1 MKKFIKLILFLTFI
15 TSTQVYPMQDT
26 KPKLVEL
33 KKSLRGLN
41 IKLTTLSE
49 KLDNIRVRFEFEE
62 LVSQMVPTKKD
73 TFIDTFNKINGD
85 AKLYKILTMEKDGFT
100 IITQLA
106 KNIVT
111 CIRKN
116 EYADMDAYTEM
127 SVNIF
132 KNINK
137 INNNEILTKLMTESK
152 DNNINPFCL
161 IATGFAQYQNIEED
175 LSTEQIKAIN
185 ENATLFAQLIG
196 KIDKDSLANVLVK
209 PLTIKD
215 QNLIPLKTLLAPAI
229 STAKL
234 VVAFQIILGEILNK
248 TENFT
253 KTQLGSISSIKISVE
268 ELQYFGVTDISN
280 EITLKQFIN
289 IFTPDVTFPPESQQ
303 MIAKFKEL
311 LNKK

>member
-303 MIAKFKEL
+303 IIAKFKEL

>member
-33 KKSLRGLN
+33 KKSLRDLK

-49 KLDNIRVRFEFEE
+49 ELDDLRVRLEFEQ
-62 LVSQMVPTKKD
+62 LASQMAPATKN
-73 TFIDTFNKINGD
+73 TFMHTLNNINGN
-85 AKLYKILTMEKDGFT
+85 AKLHKILTMEKDGLT

-106 KNIVT
+106 QNIFTSIQEKND
-111 CIRKN
+111 
-116 EYADMDAYTEM
+116 ADTDAYTEM

-132 KNINK
+132 KKINK
-137 INNNEILTKLMTESK
+137 INNNQILTKLMTESK

-175 LSTEQIKAIN
+175 LSTEQIKSIN

-215 QNLIPLKTLLAPAI
+215 QNLIPLKILLAPAI
-229 STAKL
+229 STEKL

-253 KTQLGSISSIKISVE
+253 KTQRIAIANIKISRE
-268 ELQYFGVTDISN
+268 ELQHLGIQGIAN
-280 EITLKQFIN
+280 EITLNQFIN
-289 IFTPDVTFPPESQQ
+289 SFTPDVTFPPESQK
-303 MIAKFKEL
+303 MIAKFKEI